1 MQKKPF
7 IIAFLSLLNFF
18 SSAQDPDKNI
28 TIKEAAEEYRF
39 VKGDKGNP
47 VQIKQTMETSYMCN
61 DFRVNIP
68 MVEFYNKQIEVNDV
82 NIWIDGD
89 KVKGFSPDNDYYSV
103 DGIFYSDARV
113 CFFKLPFEKK
123 GSISKVRF
131 EKTVL
136 DPRYFTSIF
145 FTEPYYIEKKQ
156 VSIIVPKWMKVEIK
170 EYNFKG
176 YSISKEVNNKS
187 DEDIFVYTITKA
199 PMMKQEEQ
207 APGATYIV
215 PHLLILS
222 KYADVGGQKVTY
234 FNTLADQYKWYRQL
248 VNQIGNETATIKTKA
263 EEITKDITGDIE
275 KVKALYQ
282 WVQDNIRYIAYE
294 DGIAG
299 FKPEK
304 AQEVLR
310 KKYGDCKGMGNLM
323 AEMLKAIGLDG
334 RLCWL
339 GTNHIAYDYS
349 TPSLSVDNHMICAW
363 LYKGKTY
370 YLDATEKY
378 IGFSEIAERI
388 QGRQVLIEDGDN
400 YILQNI
406 PVATQLQNTGF
417 EKRTLQI
424 EGNNLAGKVVQT
436 WKGESKEWL
445 LSQLH
450 EIKKEKQEDALK
462 EYLAEGNPSYQVSN
476 LKIINMNDYNADL
489 KIEYDLFFKD
499 AVTAFDKDL
508 YLELDNRKDLGQLK
522 FDIEKRKLPFEFHF
536 KNHMVFE
543 TELQLP
549 AGAKVA
555 TLPTALNIDRPG
567 YSMTG
572 QYILDKNKL
581 TYRREIMLKK
591 TRLTKD
597 LFEGWNNDVIRLNEF
612 YNNQLTITK

>member
-7 IIAFLSLLNFF
+7 IIVLLSLITFF

-28 TIKEAAEEYRF
+28 TIQEAKEEYRF
-39 VKGDKGNP
+39 VKGDKENP
-47 VQIKQTMETSYMCN
+47 VQVKQTMETSYLCN
-61 DFRVNIP
+61 DFRISIP
-68 MVEFYNKQIEVNDV
+68 IVEFYNKQIEVNDV

-89 KVKGFSPDNDYYSV
+89 KVKGFSPNNDYYSV
-103 DGIFYSDARV
+103 DGVFYSDARV
-113 CFFKLPFEKK
+113 CFFKLPLEKK
-123 GSISKVRF
+123 GSISKVKF

-136 DPRYFTSIF
+136 DPRYFTNIF
-145 FTEPYYIEKKQ
+145 FAESYYIEKKQ

-170 EYNFKG
+170 EYNFNG

-187 DEDIFVYTITKA
+187 DEDIFIYTITKA

-207 APGATYIV
+207 APGATHIA
-215 PHLLILS
+215 PHLLIMS
-222 KYADVGGQKVTY
+222 KYADAGGQTVTY
-234 FNTLADQYKWYRQL
+234 FNTLADQYRWYRQL
-248 VNQIGNETATIKTKA
+248 VNQIGNETAAIKTKA
-263 EEITKDITGDIE
+263 EEIIKGIVGDIE

-282 WVQDNIRYIAYE
+282 WTQDNIRYIAYE

-349 TPSLSVDNHMICAW
+349 TPSLGVDNHMICAW

-378 IGFSEIAERI
+378 IGFGEIAERI
-388 QGRQVLIEDGDN
+388 QGRQVLIEDGDK
-400 YILQNI
+400 YILQSI
-406 PVATQLQNTGF
+406 PITTQLQNTGY

-424 EGNNLAGKVVQT
+424 EGNNLSGKVVQT
-436 WKGESKEWL
+436 WKGENKEWL

-462 EYLAEGNPSYQVSN
+462 EYLAEGNSSYQISN
-476 LKIINMNDYNADL
+476 LKIININDYNADL

-499 AVTAFDKDL
+499 AVTGFDKDL

-522 FDIEKRKLPFEFHF
+522 FDTEKRKLPFEFHF
-536 KNHMVFE
+536 KDHVVFE

-549 AGAKVA
+549 AGSKIAA
-555 TLPTALNIDRPG
+555 LPAALNIDRPG
-567 YSMTG
+567 YSMMG

-591 TRLTKD
+591 TRITKD
-597 LFEGWNNDVIRLNEF
+597 LFEGWNNDVTKLNEF

>member
-1 MQKKPF
+1 MQKGPF
-7 IIAFLSLLNFF
+7 IIVLLSLITFF

-28 TIKEAAEEYRF
+28 TIQEAKEEYRF
-39 VKGDKGNP
+39 VKGDKENP
-47 VQIKQTMETSYMCN
+47 VQVKQTMETSYLCN
-61 DFRVNIP
+61 DFRISIP
-68 MVEFYNKQIEVNDV
+68 IVEFYNKQIEVNDV

-89 KVKGFSPDNDYYSV
+89 KVKGFSPNNDYYSV
-103 DGIFYSDARV
+103 DGVFYSDARV
-113 CFFKLPFEKK
+113 CFFKLPLEKK
-123 GSISKVRF
+123 GSISKVKF

-136 DPRYFTSIF
+136 DPRYFTNIF
-145 FTEPYYIEKKQ
+145 FAESYYIEKKQ

-187 DEDIFVYTITKA
+187 DEDIFIYTITKA
-199 PMMKQEEQ
+199 PMMKQEKQ

-215 PHLLILS
+215 PHLLIMS
-222 KYADVGGQKVTY
+222 KYADAGGQTVTY

-248 VNQIGNETATIKTKA
+248 VNQIGNETTAIKTKA
-263 EEITKDITGDIE
+263 EEIIKGIVGDIE

-282 WVQDNIRYIAYE
+282 WTQDNIRYIAYE

-323 AEMLKAIGLDG
+323 AEMLKTIGLDG

-349 TPSLSVDNHMICAW
+349 TPSLGVDNHMICAW

-378 IGFSEIAERI
+378 IGFGEIAERI
-388 QGRQVLIEDGDN
+388 QGRQVLIEDGDK

-406 PVATQLQNTGF
+406 PVATQLQNTGY

-424 EGNNLAGKVVQT
+424 EGNNLSGKVVQT
-436 WKGESKEWL
+436 WKGENKEWL

-462 EYLAEGNPSYQVSN
+462 EYLAEGNPSYQIRN
-476 LKIINMNDYNADL
+476 LKIININDYNADL

-508 YLELDNRKDLGQLK
+508 YLELDDRKDLGQLK

-536 KNHMVFE
+536 KDHVVFE
-543 TELQLP
+543 TELLLP
-549 AGAKVA
+549 AGAKIA
-555 TLPTALNIDRPG
+555 TLPAALNIDRPG
-567 YSMTG
+567 YSMSG

-581 TYRREIMLKK
+581 TYRREIMLKR

-597 LFEGWNNDVIRLNEF
+597 LFEGWNNDVTKLNEF

>member
-1 MQKKPF
+1 MQKEPF
-7 IIAFLSLLNFF
+7 IIALFSLVNFF

-28 TIKEAAEEYRF
+28 TIQEATEEYRF

-47 VQIKQTMETSYMCN
+47 VQVKQTIETSYLCN
-61 DFRVNIP
+61 DFRISIP
-68 MVEFYNKQIEVNDV
+68 IVEFYNKQIEVNDV
-82 NIWIDGD
+82 NIWVDGD
-89 KVKGFSPDNDYYSV
+89 KVKGFSADNDYYNV
-103 DGIFYSDARV
+103 DGLFYSDARV
-113 CFFKLPFEKK
+113 CFFKLPLEKK
-123 GSISKVRF
+123 GSISKVKF
-131 EKTVL
+131 EKTIL

-145 FTEPYYIEKKQ
+145 FTESYYIEKKQ
-156 VSIIVPKWMKVEIK
+156 VSIIVPKWMKVEIR
-170 EYNFKG
+170 EYNFNG
-176 YSISKEVNNKS
+176 YSISKEVNNKG
-187 DEDIFVYTITKA
+187 DEDIFIYTITKA

-207 APGATYIV
+207 APGATHII
-215 PHLLILS
+215 PHLLIMS
-222 KYADVGGQKVTY
+222 KYAEAGGQRVTY
-234 FNTLADQYKWYRQL
+234 FNTLADQYRWYRQL

-263 EEITKDITGDIE
+263 EEITKGIAGDVE
-275 KVKALYQ
+275 RVKALYQ
-282 WVQDNIRYIAYE
+282 WTQDNIRYIAYE

-349 TPSLSVDNHMICAW
+349 TPSLGVDNHMICAW

-378 IGFSEIAERI
+378 IGFGEIAERI
-388 QGRQVLIEDGDN
+388 QGRQVLIEDNDK

-406 PVATQLQNTGF
+406 PVVTQLQNTGH

-424 EGNNLAGKVVQT
+424 EGNNLSGKVVQT
-436 WKGESKEWL
+436 WKGESKEWV

-450 EIKKEKQEDALK
+450 EIKREKQEDALK
-462 EYLAEGNPSYQVSN
+462 EYLAEGNPSYQVKN
-476 LKIINMNDYNADL
+476 LKIININDYNADL
-489 KIEYDLFFKD
+489 KIEYDLIFKD

-508 YLELDNRKDLGQLK
+508 YLELDNRKDLGHLK
-522 FDIEKRKLPFEFHF
+522 FDTEKRKLPFEFHF

-549 AGAKVA
+549 AGAKIA
-555 TLPTALNIDRPG
+555 ALPASLNIDRPG

-597 LFEGWNNDVIRLNEF
+597 LFEGWNNDVTRLNEF

>member
-7 IIAFLSLLNFF
+7 IIVLLSLITFF

-28 TIKEAAEEYRF
+28 TIQEAKEEYRF
-39 VKGDKGNP
+39 VKGDKENP
-47 VQIKQTMETSYMCN
+47 VQVKQTMETSYLCN
-61 DFRVNIP
+61 DFRISIP
-68 MVEFYNKQIEVNDV
+68 IVEFYNKQIEVNDV

-89 KVKGFSPDNDYYSV
+89 KVKGFSPNNDYYSV
-103 DGIFYSDARV
+103 DGVFYSDARV
-113 CFFKLPFEKK
+113 CFFKLPLEKK
-123 GSISKVRF
+123 GSISKVKF

-136 DPRYFTSIF
+136 DPRYFTNIF
-145 FTEPYYIEKKQ
+145 FAESYYIEKKQ

-170 EYNFKG
+170 EYNFNG

-187 DEDIFVYTITKA
+187 DEDIFIYTITKA

-207 APGATYIV
+207 APGATHIA
-215 PHLLILS
+215 PHLLIMS
-222 KYADVGGQKVTY
+222 KYADAGGQTVTY

-248 VNQIGNETATIKTKA
+248 VNQIGNETAAIKTKA
-263 EEITKDITGDIE
+263 EEIIKGIVGDIE
-275 KVKALYQ
+275 KVKTLYQ
-282 WVQDNIRYIAYE
+282 WMQDNIRYIAYE

-349 TPSLSVDNHMICAW
+349 TPSLGVDNHMICAW

-378 IGFSEIAERI
+378 IGFGEIAERI
-388 QGRQVLIEDGDN
+388 QGRQVLIEDGDK
-400 YILQNI
+400 YILQSI
-406 PVATQLQNTGF
+406 PITTQLQNTGY

-424 EGNNLAGKVVQT
+424 EGNNLSGKVVQT
-436 WKGESKEWL
+436 WKGENKEWL

-462 EYLAEGNPSYQVSN
+462 EYLAEGNSSYQISN
-476 LKIINMNDYNADL
+476 LKIININDYNADL

-499 AVTAFDKDL
+499 AVTGFDKDL

-522 FDIEKRKLPFEFHF
+522 FDTEKRKLPFEFHF
-536 KNHMVFE
+536 KDHVVFE

-549 AGAKVA
+549 AGSKIAA
-555 TLPTALNIDRPG
+555 LPAALNIDRPG
-567 YSMTG
+567 YSMMG

-591 TRLTKD
+591 TRITKD
-597 LFEGWNNDVIRLNEF
+597 LFEGWNNDVTKLNEF

>member
-7 IIAFLSLLNFF
+7 IIVLLSLITFF

-28 TIKEAAEEYRF
+28 TIQEAKEEYRF
-39 VKGDKGNP
+39 VKGDKENP
-47 VQIKQTMETSYMCN
+47 VQVKQTMETSYLCN
-61 DFRVNIP
+61 DFRISIP
-68 MVEFYNKQIEVNDV
+68 IVEFYNKQIEVNDV

-89 KVKGFSPDNDYYSV
+89 KVKGFSPNNDYYSV
-103 DGIFYSDARV
+103 DGVFYSDARV
-113 CFFKLPFEKK
+113 CFFKLPLEKK
-123 GSISKVRF
+123 GSISKVKF

-136 DPRYFTSIF
+136 DPRYFTNIF
-145 FTEPYYIEKKQ
+145 FAESYYIEKKQ

-170 EYNFKG
+170 EYNFNG

-187 DEDIFVYTITKA
+187 DEDIFIYTITKA

-207 APGATYIV
+207 APGATHIA
-215 PHLLILS
+215 PHLLIMS
-222 KYADVGGQKVTY
+222 KYADAGGQTVTY
-234 FNTLADQYKWYRQL
+234 FNTLADQYRWYRQL
-248 VNQIGNETATIKTKA
+248 VNQIGNETAAIKTKA
-263 EEITKDITGDIE
+263 EEIIKGIVGDIE
-275 KVKALYQ
+275 KVKTLYQ
-282 WVQDNIRYIAYE
+282 WMQDNIRYIAYE

-349 TPSLSVDNHMICAW
+349 TPSLGVDNHMICAW

-378 IGFSEIAERI
+378 IGFGEIAERI
-388 QGRQVLIEDGDN
+388 QGRQVLIEDGDK
-400 YILQNI
+400 YILQSI
-406 PVATQLQNTGF
+406 PITTQLQNTGY

-424 EGNNLAGKVVQT
+424 EGNNLSGKVVQT
-436 WKGESKEWL
+436 WKGENKEWL

-462 EYLAEGNPSYQVSN
+462 EYLAEGNSSYQISN
-476 LKIINMNDYNADL
+476 LKIININDYNADL

-499 AVTAFDKDL
+499 AVTGFDKDL

-522 FDIEKRKLPFEFHF
+522 FDTEKRKLPFEFHF
-536 KNHMVFE
+536 KDHVVFE

-549 AGAKVA
+549 AGSKIAA
-555 TLPTALNIDRPG
+555 LPAALNIDRPG
-567 YSMTG
+567 YSMMG

-591 TRLTKD
+591 TRITKD
-597 LFEGWNNDVIRLNEF
+597 LFEGWNNDVTKLNEF

>member
-7 IIAFLSLLNFF
+7 IIVLLSLITFF

-28 TIKEAAEEYRF
+28 TIQEAKEEYRF
-39 VKGDKGNP
+39 VKGDKENP
-47 VQIKQTMETSYMCN
+47 VQVKQTMETSYLCN
-61 DFRVNIP
+61 DFRISIP
-68 MVEFYNKQIEVNDV
+68 IVEFYNKQIEVNDV

-89 KVKGFSPDNDYYSV
+89 KVKGFSPNNDYYSV
-103 DGIFYSDARV
+103 DGVFYSDARV
-113 CFFKLPFEKK
+113 CFFKLPLEKK
-123 GSISKVRF
+123 GSISKVKF

-136 DPRYFTSIF
+136 DPRYFTNIF
-145 FTEPYYIEKKQ
+145 FAESYYIEKKQ

-170 EYNFKG
+170 EYNFNG

-187 DEDIFVYTITKA
+187 DEDIFIYTITKA

-207 APGATYIV
+207 APGATHIA
-215 PHLLILS
+215 PHLLIMS
-222 KYADVGGQKVTY
+222 KYADAGGQTVTY

-248 VNQIGNETATIKTKA
+248 VNQIGNETTAIKTKA
-263 EEITKDITGDIE
+263 EEIIKGIVGDIE

-282 WVQDNIRYIAYE
+282 WTQDNIRYIAYE

-349 TPSLSVDNHMICAW
+349 TPSLGVDNHMICAW

-378 IGFSEIAERI
+378 IGFGEIAERI
-388 QGRQVLIEDGDN
+388 QGRQVLIEDGDK
-400 YILQNI
+400 YILQSI
-406 PVATQLQNTGF
+406 PITTQLQNTGY

-424 EGNNLAGKVVQT
+424 EGNNLSGKVVQT
-436 WKGESKEWL
+436 WKGENKEWL

-462 EYLAEGNPSYQVSN
+462 EYLAEGNSSYQISN
-476 LKIINMNDYNADL
+476 LKIININDYNADL

-499 AVTAFDKDL
+499 AVTGFDKDL

-522 FDIEKRKLPFEFHF
+522 FDTEKRKLPFEFHF
-536 KNHMVFE
+536 KDHVVFE

-549 AGAKVA
+549 AGSKIAA
-555 TLPTALNIDRPG
+555 LPAALNIDRPG
-567 YSMTG
+567 YSMMG

-591 TRLTKD
+591 TRITKD
-597 LFEGWNNDVIRLNEF
+597 LFEGWNNDVTKLNEF

>member
-7 IIAFLSLLNFF
+7 IIAFLSLVNFF

-28 TIKEAAEEYRF
+28 TIKEATEEYRF

-47 VQIKQTMETSYMCN
+47 VQIKQTMETSYLCN

-68 MVEFYNKQIEVNDV
+68 MVEFYNKQIEINDV

-103 DGIFYSDARV
+103 NGIFYSDARV
-113 CFFKLPFEKK
+113 CFFKLPLEKK

-136 DPRYFTSIF
+136 DPRYFTSIY

-215 PHLLILS
+215 PHLLIMS

-248 VNQIGNETATIKTKA
+248 VNQIGNEAATIKTKA
-263 EEITKDITGDIE
+263 EEITKDIVGDIE

-282 WVQDNIRYIAYE
+282 WIQDNIRYIAYE

-378 IGFSEIAERI
+378 IGFGEIAERI

-406 PVATQLQNTGF
+406 PVATQLQNTGY

-476 LKIINMNDYNADL
+476 LRIINMNDYNADL

-555 TLPTALNIDRPG
+555 TLPAALNIDRPG

>member
-1 MQKKPF
+1 VCGCWWGCWCTLGSGPF
-7 IIAFLSLLNFF
+7 W
-18 SSAQDPDKNI
+18 
-28 TIKEAAEEYRF
+28 R
-39 VKGDKGNP
+39 G
-47 VQIKQTMETSYMCN
+47 
-61 DFRVNIP
+61 
-68 MVEFYNKQIEVNDV
+68 
-82 NIWIDGD
+82 
-89 KVKGFSPDNDYYSV
+89 
-103 DGIFYSDARV
+103 
-113 CFFKLPFEKK
+113 CFFKLPLEKK
-123 GSISKVRF
+123 GSISKVKF

-136 DPRYFTSIF
+136 DPRYFTNIF
-145 FTEPYYIEKKQ
+145 FTESYYIEKKH

-170 EYNFKG
+170 EYNFNG

-187 DEDIFVYTITKA
+187 DEDIYIYTITKA

-207 APGATYIV
+207 APGATHIV
-215 PHLLILS
+215 PHLLIMS
-222 KYADVGGQKVTY
+222 KYADVGGQRLTY

-248 VNQIGNETATIKTKA
+248 VNQIGNEGPTIKTKA
-263 EEITKDITGDIE
+263 EEITKGIVGDIE
-275 KVKALYQ
+275 QVKALYQ
-282 WVQDNIRYIAYE
+282 WVQDNVRYIAYE

-349 TPSLSVDNHMICAW
+349 TPSLGVDNHMICAW

-378 IGFSEIAERI
+378 IGFGEIAERI
-388 QGRQVLIEDGDN
+388 QGRQVLIEDGDK

-406 PVATQLQNTGF
+406 PVATQLQNTGY

-424 EGNNLAGKVVQT
+424 EGNNLSGKVVQT
-436 WKGESKEWL
+436 WKGENKEWL

-462 EYLAEGNPSYQVSN
+462 EYLAEGNPSYQIRN
-476 LKIINMNDYNADL
+476 LKIININDYNADL

-522 FDIEKRKLPFEFHF
+522 FDTEKRKLPFEFHF

-549 AGAKVA
+549 VGAKI
-555 TLPTALNIDRPG
+555 TALPAEINIDRPG

-572 QYILDKNKL
+572 QYNLDKNKL
-581 TYRREIMLKK
+581 TYRREVMVKK

-597 LFEGWNNDVIRLNEF
+597 HFEGWNNDVTKLNEF
-612 YNNQLTITK
+612 YNNQLMITK

>member
-1 MQKKPF
+1 MQKGPF
-7 IIAFLSLLNFF
+7 IIVLLSLITFF

-28 TIKEAAEEYRF
+28 TIQEAKEEYRF
-39 VKGDKGNP
+39 VKGDKENP
-47 VQIKQTMETSYMCN
+47 VQVKQTMETSYLCN
-61 DFRVNIP
+61 DFRISIP
-68 MVEFYNKQIEVNDV
+68 IVEFYNKQIEVNDV

-89 KVKGFSPDNDYYSV
+89 KVKGFSPNNDYYSV
-103 DGIFYSDARV
+103 DGVFYSDARV
-113 CFFKLPFEKK
+113 CFFKLPLEKK
-123 GSISKVRF
+123 GSISKVKF

-136 DPRYFTSIF
+136 DPRYFTNIF
-145 FTEPYYIEKKQ
+145 FAESYYIEKKQ

-170 EYNFKG
+170 EYNFNG

-187 DEDIFVYTITKA
+187 DEDIFIYTITKA
-199 PMMKQEEQ
+199 PMMKQEKQ

-215 PHLLILS
+215 PHLLIMS
-222 KYADVGGQKVTY
+222 KYADAGGQTVTY

-248 VNQIGNETATIKTKA
+248 VNQIGNETTAIKTKA
-263 EEITKDITGDIE
+263 EEIIKGIVGDIE

-282 WVQDNIRYIAYE
+282 WTQDNIRYIAYE

-323 AEMLKAIGLDG
+323 AEMLKTIGLDG

-349 TPSLSVDNHMICAW
+349 TPSLGVDNHMICAW

-378 IGFSEIAERI
+378 IGFGEIAERI
-388 QGRQVLIEDGDN
+388 QGRQVLIEDGDK

-406 PVATQLQNTGF
+406 PVATQLQNTGY

-424 EGNNLAGKVVQT
+424 EGNNLSGKVVQT
-436 WKGESKEWL
+436 WKGENKEWL

-462 EYLAEGNPSYQVSN
+462 EYLAEGNPSYQIRN
-476 LKIINMNDYNADL
+476 LKIININDYNADL

-508 YLELDNRKDLGQLK
+508 YLELDDRKDLGQLK

-536 KNHMVFE
+536 KDHVVFE
-543 TELQLP
+543 TELLLP
-549 AGAKVA
+549 AGAKIA
-555 TLPTALNIDRPG
+555 TLPAALNIDRPG
-567 YSMTG
+567 YSMSG

-581 TYRREIMLKK
+581 TYRREIMLKR

-597 LFEGWNNDVIRLNEF
+597 LFEGWNNDVTKLNEF

>member
-7 IIAFLSLLNFF
+7 IIVLLSLITFF

-28 TIKEAAEEYRF
+28 TIQEAKEEYRF
-39 VKGDKGNP
+39 VKGDKENP
-47 VQIKQTMETSYMCN
+47 VQVKQTMETSYLCN
-61 DFRVNIP
+61 DFRISIP
-68 MVEFYNKQIEVNDV
+68 IVEFYNKQIEVNDV

-89 KVKGFSPDNDYYSV
+89 KVKGFSPNNDYYSV
-103 DGIFYSDARV
+103 DGVFYSDARV
-113 CFFKLPFEKK
+113 CFFKLPLEKK
-123 GSISKVRF
+123 GSISKVKF

-136 DPRYFTSIF
+136 DPRYFTNIF
-145 FTEPYYIEKKQ
+145 FAESYYIEKKQ

-187 DEDIFVYTITKA
+187 DEDIFIYTITKA
-199 PMMKQEEQ
+199 PMMKQEKQ

-215 PHLLILS
+215 PHLLIMS
-222 KYADVGGQKVTY
+222 KYADAGGQTVTY

-248 VNQIGNETATIKTKA
+248 VNQIGNETAAIKTKA
-263 EEITKDITGDIE
+263 EEIIKGIVGDIE

-282 WVQDNIRYIAYE
+282 WTQDNIRYIAYE

-323 AEMLKAIGLDG
+323 AEMLKTIGLDG

-349 TPSLSVDNHMICAW
+349 TPSLGVDNHMICAW

-378 IGFSEIAERI
+378 IGFGEIAERI
-388 QGRQVLIEDGDN
+388 QGRQVLIEDGDK

-406 PVATQLQNTGF
+406 PVATQLQNTGY

-424 EGNNLAGKVVQT
+424 EGNNLSGKVVQT
-436 WKGESKEWL
+436 WKGENKEWL

-462 EYLAEGNPSYQVSN
+462 EYLAEGNPSYQIRN
-476 LKIINMNDYNADL
+476 LKIININDYNADL

-508 YLELDNRKDLGQLK
+508 YLELDDRKDLGQLK

-536 KNHMVFE
+536 KDHVVFE
-543 TELQLP
+543 TELLLP
-549 AGAKVA
+549 AGAKIA
-555 TLPTALNIDRPG
+555 TLPAALNIDRPG
-567 YSMTG
+567 YSMSG

-581 TYRREIMLKK
+581 TYRREIMLKR

-597 LFEGWNNDVIRLNEF
+597 LFEGWNNDVTKLNEF

>member
-7 IIAFLSLLNFF
+7 IIVLLFFVTFF

-28 TIKEAAEEYRF
+28 TIQEAKEEYRF
-39 VKGDKGNP
+39 VKGDKENP
-47 VQIKQTMETSYMCN
+47 VQVKQTMETSYLCN
-61 DFRVNIP
+61 DFRISIP
-68 MVEFYNKQIEVNDV
+68 IVEFYNKQIEVNDV
-82 NIWIDGD
+82 SMWIDGN
-89 KVKGFSPDNDYYSV
+89 KVKGFLPDNEYYSV
-103 DGIFYSDARV
+103 DGIFYSDARI
-113 CFFKLPFEKK
+113 CFFNLPLEKK
-123 GSISKVRF
+123 GSTSKVRF
-131 EKTVL
+131 DKTIL
-136 DPRYFTSIF
+136 DPRYFTNIF
-145 FTEPYYIEKKQ
+145 FTESYYIEKKQ
-156 VSIIVPKWMKVEIK
+156 VSIIVPKWMRVEIK
-170 EYNFKG
+170 EYNFNG
-176 YSISKEVNNKS
+176 YTISKEVNNKS
-187 DEDIFVYTITKA
+187 DEDIYIYTITRA
-199 PMMKQEEQ
+199 PLMKQEKQ
-207 APGATYIV
+207 APGATHIL
-215 PHLLILS
+215 PHLLIMS
-222 KYADVGGQKVTY
+222 KYADADGQRLTY

-248 VNQIGNETATIKTKA
+248 VNQIGNEGPAIKTKA
-263 EEITKDITGDIE
+263 AEITNGITGDVE

-282 WVQDNIRYIAYE
+282 WVQDNVRYIAYE

-349 TPSLSVDNHMICAW
+349 TPSLGVDNHMICAW

-378 IGFSEIAERI
+378 IGFGEIAERI
-388 QGRQVLIEDGDN
+388 QGRQVLIEDGDS

-406 PVATQLQNTGF
+406 PVATQLQNTGY
-417 EKRTLQI
+417 EKRILQI
-424 EGNNLAGKVVQT
+424 EGSNLAGKVVQT
-436 WKGESKEWL
+436 WKGENKEWL

-450 EIKKEKQEDALK
+450 DIKKEKQEDALK
-462 EYLAEGNPSYQVSN
+462 EYLAEGNSSYQISN
-476 LKIINMNDYNADL
+476 LKIININDYNADL

-508 YLELDNRKDLGQLK
+508 YLELDNRKDLGHLK
-522 FDIEKRKLPFEFHF
+522 FDTEKRKLPFEFHF

-549 AGAKVA
+549 AGAKIA
-555 TLPTALNIDRPG
+555 ALPAAINIDRPG

-572 QYILDKNKL
+572 QYIIDKNKL
-581 TYRREIMLKK
+581 TYRREIMVKK

-597 LFEGWNNDVIRLNEF
+597 LFEGWNNDVTRLNEF

>member
-1 MQKKPF
+1 MQKRPF
-7 IIAFLSLLNFF
+7 IIVLLSLITFF

-28 TIKEAAEEYRF
+28 TIQEAKEEYRF
-39 VKGDKGNP
+39 VKGDKENP
-47 VQIKQTMETSYMCN
+47 VQVKQTMETSYLCN
-61 DFRVNIP
+61 DFRISIP
-68 MVEFYNKQIEVNDV
+68 IVEFYNKQIEVNDV

-89 KVKGFSPDNDYYSV
+89 KVKGFSPNNDYYSV
-103 DGIFYSDARV
+103 DGVFYSDARV
-113 CFFKLPFEKK
+113 CFFKLPLEKK
-123 GSISKVRF
+123 GSISKVKF

-136 DPRYFTSIF
+136 DPRYFTNIF
-145 FTEPYYIEKKQ
+145 FAESYYIEKKQ

-170 EYNFKG
+170 EYNFNG

-187 DEDIFVYTITKA
+187 DEDIFIYTITKA
-199 PMMKQEEQ
+199 PMMKQEKQ

-215 PHLLILS
+215 PHLLIMS
-222 KYADVGGQKVTY
+222 KYADAGGQTVTY

-248 VNQIGNETATIKTKA
+248 VNQIGNETAAIKTKA
-263 EEITKDITGDIE
+263 EEIIKGIVGDIE

-282 WVQDNIRYIAYE
+282 WTQDNIRYIAYE

-323 AEMLKAIGLDG
+323 AEMLKTIGLDG

-349 TPSLSVDNHMICAW
+349 TPSLGVDNHMICAW

-378 IGFSEIAERI
+378 IGFGEIAERI
-388 QGRQVLIEDGDN
+388 QGRQVLIEDGDK

-406 PVATQLQNTGF
+406 PVATQLQNTGY

-424 EGNNLAGKVVQT
+424 EGNNLSGKVVQT
-436 WKGESKEWL
+436 WKGENKEWL

-462 EYLAEGNPSYQVSN
+462 EYLAEGNPSYQIRN
-476 LKIINMNDYNADL
+476 LKIININDYNADL

-508 YLELDNRKDLGQLK
+508 YLELDDRKDLGQLK

-536 KNHMVFE
+536 KDHVVFE
-543 TELQLP
+543 TELLLP
-549 AGAKVA
+549 AGAKIA
-555 TLPTALNIDRPG
+555 TLPAALNIDRPG
-567 YSMTG
+567 YSMSG

-581 TYRREIMLKK
+581 TYRREIMLKR

-597 LFEGWNNDVIRLNEF
+597 LFEGWNNDVTKLNEF

>member
-7 IIAFLSLLNFF
+7 IIVLLSLITFF

-28 TIKEAAEEYRF
+28 TIQEAKEEYRF
-39 VKGDKGNP
+39 VKGDKENP
-47 VQIKQTMETSYMCN
+47 VQVKQTMETSYLCN
-61 DFRVNIP
+61 DFRISIP
-68 MVEFYNKQIEVNDV
+68 IVEFYNKQIEVNDV

-89 KVKGFSPDNDYYSV
+89 KVKGFSPNNDYYSV
-103 DGIFYSDARV
+103 DGVFYSDARV
-113 CFFKLPFEKK
+113 CFFKLPLEKK
-123 GSISKVRF
+123 GSISKVKF

-136 DPRYFTSIF
+136 DPRYFTNIF
-145 FTEPYYIEKKQ
+145 FAESYYIEKKQ

-170 EYNFKG
+170 EYNFNG

-187 DEDIFVYTITKA
+187 DEDIFIYTITKA

-207 APGATYIV
+207 APGATHIA
-215 PHLLILS
+215 PHLLIMS
-222 KYADVGGQKVTY
+222 KYADAGGQTVTY
-234 FNTLADQYKWYRQL
+234 FNSLADQYKWYRQL
-248 VNQIGNETATIKTKA
+248 VNQIGNETAAIKTKA
-263 EEITKDITGDIE
+263 EEIIKGIVGDIE
-275 KVKALYQ
+275 KVKTLYQ
-282 WVQDNIRYIAYE
+282 WMQDNIRYIAYE

-349 TPSLSVDNHMICAW
+349 TPSLGVDNHMICAW

-378 IGFSEIAERI
+378 IGFGEIAERI
-388 QGRQVLIEDGDN
+388 QGRQVLIEDGDK
-400 YILQNI
+400 YILQSI
-406 PVATQLQNTGF
+406 PITTQLQNTGY

-424 EGNNLAGKVVQT
+424 EGNNLSGKVVQT
-436 WKGESKEWL
+436 WKGENKEWL

-462 EYLAEGNPSYQVSN
+462 EYLAEGNSSYQISN
-476 LKIINMNDYNADL
+476 LKIININDYNADL

-499 AVTAFDKDL
+499 AVTGFDKDL

-522 FDIEKRKLPFEFHF
+522 FDTEKRKLPFEFHF
-536 KNHMVFE
+536 KDHVVFE

-549 AGAKVA
+549 AGSKIAA
-555 TLPTALNIDRPG
+555 LPAALNIDRPG
-567 YSMTG
+567 YSMMG

-591 TRLTKD
+591 TRITKD
-597 LFEGWNNDVIRLNEF
+597 LFEGWNNDVTKLNEF